1 MEEEKKIG
9 LWILRD
15 TMLNIV
21 WVAMFVVWMLCFG
34 RGYNAT
40 GMSDVA
46 CTIIAVWHKWN
57 ESK

>member
-1 MEEEKKIG
+1 MEKEKG

-21 WVAMFVVWMLCFG
+21 CVAIFVVWMLCFG

-40 GMSDVA
+40 GISDEV
-46 CTIIAVWHKWN
+46 CTIIAVLMLILF
-57 ESK
+57 